1 MNSARIK
8 LTIVSLNESWFLPA
22 RGFEGT
28 VDWQK

>member
-1 MNSARIK
+1 MNSLIE
-8 LTIVSLNESWFLPA
+8 LTIVSLNGSWFLPA